1 LAMKTLNASRMTQ
14 DEWLHQRTRGLGGSD
29 AAPAIGLS
37 RWKSSFR
44 LFLEKTGQIDRPEA
58 NERMQIG
65 LEVEEAIFQMV
76 RKRLEPEGLHLTH
89 NNEFFVSEEY
99 PWMLGNIDG
108 DIYDPASDSF
118 GVLEIKF
125 VSPYGKEEW
134 IGEEIP
140 QEYLIQLQHYFVV
153 TERTWGIM
161 AALIGNERLIIKRVE
176 KDEELCKMMVEK
188 ERDFWEEHVLKNIPP
203 EVDGSPDTEEIL
215 NSLYPSANNES
226 IELSPTADHVIGELL
241 DLKVR
246 SKELEDE
253 ITERENVLKQMLGE
267 NEAGRASRH
276 WVFWK
281 NFTSKR
287 FDTTKFKTDNPDL
300 YNIYT
305 KESPYRKFTIKEA
318 R

>member
-215 NSLYPSANNES
+215 NSLYPYANNES

>member
-1 LAMKTLNASRMTQ
+1 MKTLNASRMSR
-14 DEWLHQRTRGLGGSD
+14 DEWLEQRTRGLGGSD
-29 AAPAIGLS
+29 AAAAIGLS
-37 RWKSSFR
+37 RWKSPFR

-76 RKRLEPEGLHLTH
+76 RKRLEPEGLNLTH

-108 DIYDPASDSF
+108 DIYDPENDSF

-125 VSPYGKEEW
+125 VSPYGREEW
-134 IGEEIP
+134 TGEDIP

-176 KDEELCKMMVEK
+176 KDEELCQMMIEK
-188 ERDFWEEHVLKNIPP
+188 EREFWEENVLKNIPP
-203 EVDGSPDTEEIL
+203 EVDGSSDTEEIL
-215 NSLYPSANNES
+215 NSLYPSAKNES
-226 IELSPTADHVIGELL
+226 IVLSPNADQIIEELQ
-241 DLKVR
+241 DLKAKA
-246 SKELEDE
+246 KELDSE
-253 ITERENVLKQMLGE
+253 ITERENILKQMLGE
-267 NEAGRASRH
+267 NEAGKASNH

-287 FDTTKFKTDNPDL
+287 FDTTRFKNDNPDL
-300 YNIYT
+300 YNAYT
-305 KESPYRKFTIKEA
+305 KESEYRKFTIKEVK
-318 R
+318 